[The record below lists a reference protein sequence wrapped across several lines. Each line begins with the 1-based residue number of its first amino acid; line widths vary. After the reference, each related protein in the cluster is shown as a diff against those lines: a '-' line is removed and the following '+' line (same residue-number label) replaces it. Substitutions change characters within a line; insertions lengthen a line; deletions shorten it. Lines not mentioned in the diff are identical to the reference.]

1 MRLVLLFSL
10 LVSTAPGVAPGA
22 AAQPPRQPAAAA
34 GRSTEV
40 AAAKRA
46 LTAGRGEEAV
56 TLADRVLVKEP
67 GHDDAVEVKI
77 DALLS
82 LDRFTPALDAYDAWF
97 KVTQREHVALASR
110 LGRAALEALARGDL
124 AAIRIDAIGAL
135 AAAGAPESRKTLERE
150 AWAAPPTAASWPS
163 LMMLAEV
170 GDAKAQ
176 ARVLEAAKASTGSAK
191 VGAIAA
197 LAAARV
203 GGSEEVLRESLRA
216 RDANIQA
223 AAAEAAA
230 TLGLT
235 ALVPD
240 LERVAKEGEQFGRFV
255 AAVSAMKLGGRGVD
269 AIVEA
274 GLTSPAPDAR
284 LLAAS
289 ALKARGRSTWVEA
302 TRPLLQDLD
311 GVTRFKAAELLLSV
325 DRKPAFDVLMA
336 GTVDPNI
343 AVRAEVARILAADP
357 NLDLAQFRRL
367 LRDGAPR
374 VRLEAARAL
383 LNRTQPPA
391 RRQ

>member
-1 MRLVLLFSL
+1 
-10 LVSTAPGVAPGA
+10 
-22 AAQPPRQPAAAA
+22 
-34 GRSTEV
+34 
-40 AAAKRA
+40 
-46 LTAGRGEEAV
+46 
-56 TLADRVLVKEP
+56 
-67 GHDDAVEVKI
+67 
-77 DALLS
+77 
-82 LDRFTPALDAYDAWF
+82 
-97 KVTQREHVALASR
+97 
-110 LGRAALEALARGDL
+110 
-124 AAIRIDAIGAL
+124 
-135 AAAGAPESRKTLERE
+135 
-150 AWAAPPTAASWPS
+150 
-163 LMMLAEV
+163 MMLAEV